1 MTRQDRTCLPSAPE
15 EVKAGA
21 NENGYP
27 ICSSLLHDSD
37 RVRKKRVRTE
47 V

>member
-1 MTRQDRTCLPSAPE
+1 MTRQDRTCPPLAPE

-27 ICSSLLHDSD
+27 ICSSLLHDYD
-37 RVRKKRVRTE
+37 RVRKKKVRMA